1 MIFPA
6 NIFLICRSLQGF
18 FPPVPKVAKVVPVH
32 KKGSKLD
39 FSNYRSISFLS
50 NLDKILEA
58 LALAFLSSITKITLS
73 NLYNLVLDK
82 HYFITFAVQII
93 L

>member
-6 NIFLICRSLQGF
+6 NIFLIFRSLQVF
-18 FPPVPKVAKVVPVH
+18 FSSAPKTAKVVPVH

-50 NLDKILEA
+50 NLDKILET
-58 LALAFLSSITKITLS
+58 LVLAFLRSITKITLS
-73 NLYNLVLDK
+73 TLYNLVLDK
-82 HYFITFAVQII
+82 HYFITFAIQII

>member
-6 NIFLICRSLQGF
+6 NIFLIFRSLQIF
-18 FPPVPKVAKVVPVH
+18 FPSALKTAKVVPVH

-50 NLDKILEA
+50 NLDKILET
-58 LALAFLSSITKITLS
+58 LVLAFLRSITKITLS
-73 NLYNLVLDK
+73 TLYNLVLEK
-82 HYFITFAVQII
+82 HYFITFAIQII